1 MSRQFIGFVIAGG
14 IAAAINW
21 LSRFAFSM
29 FLSLD
34 AAVVAAYLVGMT
46 TAYVL
51 NRKFVFE
58 ASGRTVSNEYGRFA
72 IINLIAIVQVLVV
85 TLGLSRY
92 VFPAVSF
99 TTFPEAVAHGVGV
112 ASPIV
117 TSYLGH
123 RFFTFSPSRRTN
135 HQ

>member
-1 MSRQFIGFVIAGG
+1 
-14 IAAAINW
+14 
-21 LSRFAFSM
+21 
-29 FLSLD
+29 
-34 AAVVAAYLVGMT
+34 
-46 TAYVL
+46 
-51 NRKFVFE
+51 
-58 ASGRTVSNEYGRFA
+58 TVSNEYGRFA

-92 VFPAVSF
+92 VFPAVGF